1 MTEIKY
7 CVGMNKSKAMQQ
19 QVHTKHTEQRQSS
32 KKNQEESSAEIP
44 PGKAAPVVAQT
55 TGSSPPRQSQTV
67 TVPQCHDS
75 PKHST
80 ESNEATSH
88 TLEQETRIISPSL
101 SPVSSSNEMLPP
113 NLDSMSPEDLDDF
126 SLFEGRVFQSFDPS
140 SWQAGDKFDPKN
152 LALSP
157 SLPTSIPTT
166 IELSPAEFS
175 PSSRDA
181 PSYTMVSVASTQ
193 ELYDAWQKG
202 YEHALSFPLPK
213 TWSY

>member
-1 MTEIKY
+1 
-7 CVGMNKSKAMQQ
+7 
-19 QVHTKHTEQRQSS
+19 
-32 KKNQEESSAEIP
+32 
-44 PGKAAPVVAQT
+44 
-55 TGSSPPRQSQTV
+55 
-67 TVPQCHDS
+67 
-75 PKHST
+75 
-80 ESNEATSH
+80 
-88 TLEQETRIISPSL
+88 
-101 SPVSSSNEMLPP
+101 MLPP

-140 SWQAGDKFDPKN
+140 SWQAGDKVDPKN

-181 PSYTMVSVASTQ
+181 PSYTMLSVASTQ